1 MNYFTAAAMAL
12 NAIFAAKA
20 SGANVFSVDMLEGEK
35 WWGAANF
42 YGSEMPF
49 TEKTVLTIPGISV
62 RISAIKGRLLEPL
75 KVLI

>member
-1 MNYFTAAAMAL
+1 MVV
-12 NAIFAAKA
+12 
-20 SGANVFSVDMLEGEK
+20 G
-35 WWGAANF
+35 ANF